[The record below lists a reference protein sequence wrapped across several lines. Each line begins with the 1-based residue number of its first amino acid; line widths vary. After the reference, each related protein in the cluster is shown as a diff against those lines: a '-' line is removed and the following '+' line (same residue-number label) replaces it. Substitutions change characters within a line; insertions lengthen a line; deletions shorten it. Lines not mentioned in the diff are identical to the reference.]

1 MRRCNSGGCCV
12 AQNNAPPSY
21 AVAKLPAA
29 AGRKRRYDSLPE
41 DSPAASEC
49 PRERNLKLIV
59 FDCDGTLVDSQH
71 MICAAMRQAYA
82 AHDLPC
88 PPREHVLS
96 IVGLSLMEAFARLE
110 AGRGRAPLNALVDS
124 YKTAFHALRRS
135 PEHLEPLFP
144 GARAALDALSA
155 RDDVVLG
162 IATGKS
168 QRGVRAVLGHHDLLA
183 RFHTIQTADD
193 APSKPHPG
201 MVQAAMR
208 EAGVGPRDTIVV
220 GDTVYD
226 IGMARAA
233 GARAIGVSW
242 GYHAAADL
250 HAEGADTVIDDY
262 AALAPALDA
271 MWSGALARAQH
282 VG

>member
-1 MRRCNSGGCCV
+1 VFSAETLTTGTTPG
-12 AQNNAPPSY
+12 
-21 AVAKLPAA
+21 PAGE
-29 AGRKRRYDSLPE
+29 GR
-41 DSPAASEC
+41 
-49 PRERNLKLIV
+49 LKLII

-71 MICAAMRQAYA
+71 MICAAMSAAYG

-88 PPREHVLS
+88 PPRERILS
-96 IVGLSLMEAFARLE
+96 IVGLSLAEAFARLGAEE
-110 AGRGRAPLNALVDS
+110 ARVPLPVLVES
-124 YKTAFHALRRS
+124 YKSAFHALRQS

-144 GARAALDALSA
+144 GARAALDLLSA

-183 RFHTIQTADD
+183 RFQTIQTADD

-201 MVQAAMR
+201 MVQAAMKD
-208 EAGVGPRDTIVV
+208 AGIGPHDTIVI

-242 GYHAAADL
+242 GYHPPSDL
-250 HAEGADTVIDDY
+250 HSEGADLVIDDY
-262 AALAPALDA
+262 AALLPALET
-271 MWSGALARAQH
+271 MWQAVPARENH
-282 VG
+282 GRP